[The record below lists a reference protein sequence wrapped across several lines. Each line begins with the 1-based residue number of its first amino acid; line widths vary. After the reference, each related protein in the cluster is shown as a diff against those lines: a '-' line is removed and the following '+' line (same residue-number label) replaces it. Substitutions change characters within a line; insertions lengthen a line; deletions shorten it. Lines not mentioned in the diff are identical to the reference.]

1 MTIKQYEKST
11 ENILKLANEPNAV
24 FMKVGQR
31 VRPTGAHHHK
41 PTREEEKT
49 HMVSINYKMLDSM
62 KISDM
67 KEWIDDPN
75 TALVVFED

>member
-1 MTIKQYEKST
+1 MTIKQYEKSM

-24 FMKVGQR
+24 FMKVSQR
-31 VRPTGAHHHK
+31 VKHTGEHHHK
-41 PTREEEKT
+41 PTGEEEKKY
-49 HMVSINYKMLDSM
+49 MVSINYKMLDSM

-75 TALVVFED
+75 TALVMFED